1 MSTITLETRRKSYNE
16 IKHTLSKRETE
27 VLEALGDKEMTANEI
42 AYKLYQ
48 EGKTPF
54 FNRNYA
60 SPRLTAL
67 ENWGIV
73 EVVGKKKDFVGK
85 TCCLYKKS
93 ENKSENDFTKCGK
106 ESVLF
111 EKSYEMEVELW

>member
-1 MSTITLETRRKSYNE
+1 MSIIALETKRNAYKE
-16 IKHTLSKRETE
+16 VKQTLSKRENE
-27 VLEALGDKEMTANEI
+27 VLEALGNDEMTANEI

-60 SPRLTAL
+60 APRLNAL

-85 TCCLYKKS
+85 TCCLYKRVV
-93 ENKSENDFTKCGK
+93 EN
-106 ESVLF
+106 V
-111 EKSYEMEVELW
+111 EKSVDNSSKCVEEEIF